1 MCLCSRAWC
10 RARAAGEKFVCVS
23 ARSAVGQPFV
33 YSRRVVAIN
42 ERTPKCLT
50 NYKFSSE
57 LTRLPKIFS
66 TRKGNVTSLEASP
79 MHRISEKGWTL
90 QLFIGLVVTI
100 PNDWP
105 ATLKSCQYLM
115 KKSFVNTLG
124 VHVHVGAH
132 TSLLCCETHCNMPGN
147 VTKWCKSALENTW
160 AIETLPATTESFRN
174 NRPPI

>member
-33 YSRRVVAIN
+33 YSRRVVAII

-50 NYKFSSE
+50 NYKFFSE

-79 MHRISEKGWTL
+79 MHRISEKGWTFAIIHGVGRNDSKRL
-90 QLFIGLVVTI
+90 TGNLERLSILDEEKLREHSWSACSCRSAHIVTLL
-100 PNDWP
+100 W
-105 ATLKSCQYLM
+105 
-115 KKSFVNTLG
+115 NTLQHARECDKVMQICPWEHMG
-124 VHVHVGAH
+124 DWNSSRDDGKF
-132 TSLLCCETHCNMPGN
+132 S
-147 VTKWCKSALENTW
+147 
-160 AIETLPATTESFRN
+160 
-174 NRPPI
+174 